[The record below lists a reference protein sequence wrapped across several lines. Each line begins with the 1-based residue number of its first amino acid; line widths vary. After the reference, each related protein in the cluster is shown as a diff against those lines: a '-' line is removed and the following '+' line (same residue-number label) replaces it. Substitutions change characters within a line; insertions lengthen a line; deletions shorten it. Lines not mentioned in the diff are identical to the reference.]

1 MSPKTKTKTTPKTS
15 GDVKDELTN
24 EVTIRG
30 NVVRMFVQSK
40 VCFITVA
47 ATNPITKKTDFPRIA
62 VFDKELIK
70 KASETLTKGSR
81 VTMHCVIQ
89 TSKKLKGKDVTIVCE
104 SFDKENDRLEAA
116 FNATPYYTDLNECLL
131 KGTVVHVFEATPT
144 CTLLTVMVKRDGRTA
159 IPTIVCF
166 GNVSNKAKKASLQS
180 KICVLGY
187 IQTGFKSSNNSEK
200 KVFRQSVVA
209 QSIKF
214 I

>member
-1 MSPKTKTKTTPKTS
+1 MSPKTKTKTTQKTS

-40 VCFITVA
+40 VCFVTVA
-47 ATNPITKKTDFPRIA
+47 TTNPITKKTDFPRIA
-62 VFDKELIK
+62 VFDKDLIK
-70 KASETLTKGSR
+70 KVSETLTKGSR

-89 TSKKLKGKDVTIVCE
+89 TTKKLKDVTIVCE
-104 SFDKENDRLEAA
+104 SFEKENDRLEAA

-131 KGTVVHVFEATPT
+131 KGTVVHVYEATPT

-166 GNVSNKAKKASLQS
+166 GNISNKAKEASVQS
-180 KICVLGY
+180 EICVLGY
-187 IQTGFKSSNNSEK
+187 IQTGFKSSNDSDK
-200 KVFRQSVVA
+200 KIFRQSIVA